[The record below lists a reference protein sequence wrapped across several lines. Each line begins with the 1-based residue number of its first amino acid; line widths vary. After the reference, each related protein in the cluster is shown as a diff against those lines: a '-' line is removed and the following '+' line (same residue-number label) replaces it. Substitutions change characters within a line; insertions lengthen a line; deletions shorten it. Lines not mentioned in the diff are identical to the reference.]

1 MQEFQLLN
9 YDRKLQRAFDKAKE
23 NLSDINLNLIID
35 YDAEMATLGLKKSTR
50 AKQIAILVDITIRI
64 GKNWS
69 EVIKSDIDKLIR
81 GIIDE
86 FGDSLGGESETTRDY
101 KKSLKPFYRWI
112 KLGSRD
118 YREVGDP
125 PELKSIRLKQVKDKI
140 VREQLL
146 TEDDHSDIL
155 KACADNARDQAF
167 LDVHYE
173 ARTRP
178 GEILNLKIKHVRFDD
193 KGAVVHVDGKTGP
206 RPIRLITSVP
216 NLAKW
221 LNAHPFK
228 DNAEHPLWILLDEDN
243 YGNHMTYSAAV
254 AMLQRR
260 IRKAR
265 IKKKIN
271 LKLFRHSAATRLS
284 KHLPES
290 TMRLRHGWTRNS
302 TMPARY
308 VHLNNSDVDEAILK
322 MHGLN
327 KEENKTETVNL
338 PKICS
343 ICSASNSSDSE
354 ICNQCGKP
362 LDLKKAL
369 ELEEKANQDNFVA
382 NKMAGTILVQMLMT
396 GQIPKIS
403 KKEINSLIQS
413 LNL

>member
-173 ARTRP
+173 AGTRP

-369 ELEEKANQDNFVA
+369 ELEEKANHDNFVA
-382 NKMAGTILVQMLMT
+382 DKMAGTILVQMLMT

>member
-1 MQEFQLLN
+1 MMQEFQLLD
-9 YDRKLQRAFDKAKE
+9 YDRKIQRAFDKAKAHISSE
-23 NLSDINLNLIID
+23 NLALIAD

-64 GKNWS
+64 GKNWTD
-69 EVIKSDIDKLIR
+69 VIKTDIDKLIR
-81 GIIDE
+81 NVLDE

-101 KKSLKPFYRWI
+101 KKSLKPFFRWI

-140 VREQLL
+140 IREQLL
-146 TEDDHSDIL
+146 TEDDHRKL
-155 KACADNARDQAF
+155 LQACADNARDQAF
-167 LDVHYE
+167 LDTHYE
-173 ARTRP
+173 AGTRP
-178 GEILNLKIKHVRFDD
+178 GEILNLKIKHVKFDD
-193 KGAVVHVDGKTGP
+193 KGAVIHVDGKTGP
-206 RPIRLITSVP
+206 RPIRLVTSVP

-221 LNAHPFK
+221 MNVHPFK
-228 DNAEHPLWILLDEDN
+228 DDSEHPLWILFDEDN
-243 YGNHMTYSAAV
+243 YGNQMTYSAAV

-260 IRKAR
+260 IRKAKIR
-265 IKKKIN
+265 KKIN

-284 KHLPES
+284 KYLPES

-308 VHLNNSDVDEAILK
+308 VHLNNSDVDDAILK

-327 KEENKTETVNL
+327 DKKENPASNL
-338 PKICS
+338 PRICS
-343 ICSASNSSDSE
+343 ICKTSNAYDSE
-354 ICNQCGKP
+354 ICDQCGKP

-369 ELEEKANQDNFVA
+369 ELEEKANQHNLA
-382 NKMAGTILVQMLMT
+382 SNKLAAKILVQMLMT
-396 GQIPKIS
+396 KKIPDIPS
-403 KKEINSLIQS
+403 NELSDLIQN

>member
-173 ARTRP
+173 AGTRP